1 MPQRTVAVAALL
13 GLHARP
19 ATLFVQAAKETGLS
33 VTIAHEGREPVAA
46 TSVLQVM
53 AMGVRHGQEVTV
65 ACPDGDGAEAAL
77 DRLCEVLATDPDSV
91 SG

>member
-19 ATLFVQAAKETGLS
+19 ATLFVQAAKETGLP
-33 VTIAHEGREPVAA
+33 VTIAREGQEPVAA
-46 TSVLQVM
+46 TSVLAVM
-53 AMGVRHGQEVTV
+53 AMGVGHGQEVTV
-65 ACPDGDGAEAAL
+65 ACPDGDGTEAAL
-77 DRLCEVLATDPDSV
+77 DRLCEVLATDPDAV